1 MKKSKNLKRIGAVM
15 LSLVLAVSTV
25 FTTTAV
31 SEKKVSAQAEIKNK
45 KQLQRWALATKLLSD
60 GEKYFDQTKAD
71 NKISDKTAAIYTA
84 IEYIWN
90 EDGNTVP
97 VNVFCDSVKNYFAGC
112 DFNAEKLAAI
122 GENNYFEY
130 KSGDS
135 NVTLK
140 TMQAGG
146 GTQEC
151 TYIGEKEHTDGS
163 KSMDRSRFSTRRS
176 RDTILCSLRYCR
188 KRTDDSISKIKR
200 WQSIECGYL

>member
-1 MKKSKNLKRIGAVM
+1 MIIFKGSENLDFLSLFFYVILKLSIVRREKRMKKSKNLKRIGAVM

-25 FTTTAV
+25 FTTTVV

-60 GEKYFDQTKAD
+60 GEKYFNQSKAD

-90 EDGNTVP
+90 EDEDTVP
-97 VNVFCDSVKNYFAGC
+97 VTVFCDSVKNYFAGC
-112 DFNAEKLAAI
+112 DDFNLEKLAAI

-135 NVTLK
+135 KVTLK
-140 TMQAGG
+140 TMQADG

-151 TYIGEKEHTDGS
+151 TYIGENEHTDG
-163 KSMDRSRFSTRRS
+163 
-176 RDTILCSLRYCR
+176 
-188 KRTDDSISKIKR
+188 
-200 WQSIECGYL
+200 

>member
-90 EDGNTVP
+90 P
-97 VNVFCDSVKNYFAGC
+97 HLHPLIF
-112 DFNAEKLAAI
+112 
-122 GENNYFEY
+122 
-130 KSGDS
+130 SGDA
-135 NVTLK
+135 LL
-140 TMQAGG
+140 
-146 GTQEC
+146 
-151 TYIGEKEHTDGS
+151 
-163 KSMDRSRFSTRRS
+163 STSHIR
-176 RDTILCSLRYCR
+176 LHL
-188 KRTDDSISKIKR
+188 
-200 WQSIECGYL
+200 L